1 MYLNLTSTQKIAPKG
16 KKKPR
21 RAQKRAEEAPN
32 IDVLK
37 TKDRPVLPK
46 PKLIVCIGMYQKS
59 FQVIISS
66 FNFYYY

>member
-1 MYLNLTSTQKIAPKG
+1 MSFEPDIDPKISPKG
-16 KKKPR
+16 QKKKPR

-46 PKLIVCIGMYQKS
+46 PKLIVCIGM
-59 FQVIISS
+59 
-66 FNFYYY
+66 